1 MSEDHLEDKVLDM
14 CKAMNLT
21 VENDDIEGCHRIGM
35 GNPKTTITR
44 FVNRK
49 SCNLILGASRQS
61 KTEFSN

>member
-21 VENDDIEGCHRIGM
+21 VENDDIEGCHRIGK

-49 SCNLILGASRQS
+49 FRNLILDTSRKS